1 MNQFFVNLKNWH
13 FKRGFCKISEKFSA
27 CTFLPFSR
35 LCIYDIIS
43 HYYLK
48 DKYMKKIRLFAA
60 LFACVAMLSGCSK
73 KNPSEKQVIIYSNAD
88 DEAVV
93 SVKKALDENGFAG
106 KYIFQSFGTSELGG
120 KLFAEGSDIEA
131 DLITMS
137 SFYIESAQKMN
148 NMFKDLTFETNST
161 DTYPAFYTPLLAIQ
175 GAVIVNTKLLKENK
189 IPYPKSI
196 KDLGNP
202 EYKNLVSVVD
212 PMGSTTAWLMVQAL
226 VSEYGE
232 DGAKQA
238 LSAIYKNAGP
248 HLELSGSGPI
258 KKIRSGEVA
267 AGFGLRHQAV
277 RDKKAG
283 LPVDFVDPAEGNFA
297 LTESVAVINKKK
309 YNPTAM
315 EMAECIIKNARAG
328 IIKDYPVALYKGET
342 VDAENQAANSK
353 VFPETLTTEL
363 LRKHQELSESC
374 K

>member
-1 MNQFFVNLKNWH
+1 
-13 FKRGFCKISEKFSA
+13 
-27 CTFLPFSR
+27 
-35 LCIYDIIS
+35 
-43 HYYLK
+43 
-48 DKYMKKIRLFAA
+48 MKKIRLFTA
-60 LFACVAMLSGCSK
+60 LFACVALLSGCSK
-73 KNPSEKQVIIYSNAD
+73 KNQAEKQVIIYSNAD

-131 DLITMS
+131 DLVTMS
-137 SFYIESAQKMN
+137 SFYIESAQQMN
-148 NMFKDLTFETNST
+148 NMFKDLTFQADST
-161 DTYPAFYTPLLAIQ
+161 VAHPAFYTPLLALQ
-175 GAVIVNTKLLKENK
+175 GAVIVNTKLLNEDK
-189 IPYPKSI
+189 IPCPKSI

-226 VSEYGE
+226 ISEYGE
-232 DGAKQA
+232 NGSKQA
-238 LSAIYKNAGP
+238 LTAIYKNAGP

-283 LPVDFVDPAEGNFA
+283 LPIDFVDPVEGNFS

-309 YNPTAM
+309 YNPLAM
-315 EMAECIIKNARAG
+315 EMAECIIKNARAN
-328 IIKDYPVALYKGET
+328 IIKDYPVVLYKGET
-342 VDAENQAANSK
+342 VDPENQATNSK

>member
-1 MNQFFVNLKNWH
+1 
-13 FKRGFCKISEKFSA
+13 
-27 CTFLPFSR
+27 
-35 LCIYDIIS
+35 
-43 HYYLK
+43 
-48 DKYMKKIRLFAA
+48 
-60 LFACVAMLSGCSK
+60 
-73 KNPSEKQVIIYSNAD
+73 
-88 DEAVV
+88 
-93 SVKKALDENGFAG
+93 
-106 KYIFQSFGTSELGG
+106 
-120 KLFAEGSDIEA
+120 
-131 DLITMS
+131 MS

-315 EMAECIIKNARAG
+315 EIAECIIKNARAD

-363 LRKHQELSESC
+363 LKKHQELSESC

>member
-1 MNQFFVNLKNWH
+1 
-13 FKRGFCKISEKFSA
+13 
-27 CTFLPFSR
+27 
-35 LCIYDIIS
+35 
-43 HYYLK
+43 
-48 DKYMKKIRLFAA
+48 MKKIRLIAA
-60 LFACVAMLSGCSK
+60 LLACAALISGCSK
-73 KNPSEKQVIIYSNAD
+73 KNPAEKQVIIYSNAD

-131 DLITMS
+131 DLVTMS
-137 SFYIESAQKMN
+137 SFYIESAQQMN
-148 NMFKDLTFETNST
+148 NMFKDLTFQADST
-161 DTYPAFYTPLLAIQ
+161 VPHPAFYTPLLALQ
-175 GAVIVNTKLLKENK
+175 GAVIVNTKLLKEDK
-189 IPYPKSI
+189 IPCPKSI

-232 DGAKQA
+232 QGAKEV
-238 LSAIYKNAGP
+238 LTAIYKNAGP

-267 AGFGLRHQAV
+267 VGFGLRHQAV

-283 LPVDFVDPAEGNFA
+283 LPIDFVDPVEGNFS

-309 YNPTAM
+309 YNPLAM
-315 EMAECIIKNARAG
+315 EMAECIIKNARAN
-328 IIKDYPVALYKGET
+328 IIKDYPVVLYNGET

-363 LRKHQELSESC
+363 LRSHQELSESC